1 MSPLDLAS
9 LDPSRVPALDGSP
22 TQALLD
28 LSRAARA
35 RVPLVVMHADPNADR
50 ALDDPRATVADRL
63 AADPQTRLIGPA
75 SAGLFAGPGRV
86 ALVTAMGPLVPPML
100 RALGD
105 RLGLAIDLGLAWD
118 VGAAEILA
126 TLAAGPFEVIGLAVP
141 DTALGPALARSL
153 RQVQGRVAVF
163 ALACGQ
169 AALAL
174 SRYDVACVADLAA
187 LVRALAADVRP
198 SGRRVAVV
206 TGTGPLGDL
215 VPAAL
220 SAAGLTLT
228 APSAVTAAHLASELP
243 LRTTLDPLVRIPGA
257 TTRHVETARTALASD
272 PTVDHVL
279 ALDVPGHPARDPFAE
294 AAHLA
299 HLAAASHALAAGP
312 SPLIADA
319 DGHPRVEALVAAS
332 LLMRRA
338 RLDHTATTSLLT
350 AFDDTLASAPAVP
363 VASLAAARQAARQ
376 VGYPV
381 LLAPSLTPIA
391 DDAGLVERW
400 ESLLE
405 ASRIAPAPLTA
416 RDADPF
422 AARVVVHAAAAPRA
436 LTYSAGPL
444 PFVDLGDR
452 TLALPLRERDL
463 EAHPA
468 TLRPA
473 LRALSH
479 LCQHAPDVASIA
491 LLLGADGTLLF
502 AEATLGPLDAT
513 G

>member
-1 MSPLDLAS
+1 MMPLDLAT
-9 LDPSRVPALDGSP
+9 LDPARALTLDGSP

-35 RVPLVVMHADPNADR
+35 RAPLVVMRADPNADR
-50 ALDDPRATVADRL
+50 ALDDPRAAIADRL
-63 AADPQTRLIGPA
+63 AADPQTRLLGPA

-86 ALVTAMGPLVPPML
+86 ALVTAIGPLVPPML

-118 VGAAEILA
+118 VDAAEVLAALA
-126 TLAAGPFEVIGLAVP
+126 TGPFEVIGLALP

-153 RQVQGRVAVF
+153 RHVQGRAAVF

-174 SRYDVACVADLAA
+174 SRYDVACVPDLAA

-206 TGTGPLGDL
+206 TGTGPVADL

-220 SAAGLTLT
+220 SAAGLALT
-228 APSAVTAAHLASELP
+228 PPSAVTAAHLASELP

-257 TTRHVETARTALASD
+257 TTRHVEAARTALASD
-272 PTVDHVL
+272 PTIDHVL
-279 ALDVPGHPARDPFAE
+279 ALDLPGHPARDPFAE

-299 HLAAASHALAAGP
+299 HLATASHALAAGR

-319 DGHPRVEALVAAS
+319 DEHPRVEALVAAS

-338 RLDHTATTSLLT
+338 RLDHASTTSLLT
-350 AFDDTLASAPAVP
+350 ALDDTLASAPAVP
-363 VASLAAARQAARQ
+363 VASLAAARQAAREL
-376 VGYPV
+376 GYPV
-381 LLAPSLTPIA
+381 LLAPSLAPIA
-391 DDAGLVERW
+391 DDGDLVARW

-405 ASRIAPAPLTA
+405 ASRSAPARLTA

-422 AARVVVHAAAAPRA
+422 AARVVVHASTEATT

-444 PFVDLGDR
+444 PSVDLGDR

-463 EAHPA
+463 AACPA
-468 TLRPA
+468 SLRPA

-479 LCQHAPDVASIA
+479 LCQHAPDIASIA
-491 LLLGADGTLLF
+491 LLLGADGRLLF
-502 AEATLGPLDAT
+502 AEATLGPLDASA
-513 G
+513 